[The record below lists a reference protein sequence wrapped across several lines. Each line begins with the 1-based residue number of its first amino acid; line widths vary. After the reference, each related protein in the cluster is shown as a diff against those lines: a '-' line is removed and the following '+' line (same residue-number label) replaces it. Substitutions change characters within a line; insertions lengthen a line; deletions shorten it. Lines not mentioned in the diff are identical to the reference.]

1 MTQPA
6 DSSTVHP
13 IPGSPVSR
21 PRRMV
26 VVGAVAAGTAAG
38 TQARRNDP
46 SIEIVIYERDRFI
59 SYSGCGIPLLLG
71 GQVSNAE
78 QLHPRDSAWFAD
90 HHHIDVRT
98 QHEVVSVDPEKR
110 SLTVRNLVTGEEF
123 ADHYD
128 VLVLATGATPV
139 VPPVP
144 GAQTPGVFTVR
155 SIRDAEAMESWL
167 ESRRPTTLAVIGSG
181 SMGMEMTDMLHRRG
195 LQVTLTDRAS
205 QVLPSFDA
213 DMAAHVQST
222 LSHHGVDVRLGVG
235 VAAIEGGDAVKGVL
249 LDSGETVPAEMVIL
263 NVALRPNVE
272 LAQQLG
278 ATLGA
283 SGAIAVDSAMRTSVP
298 DVFAVGDVVESR
310 SLVTGQLLW
319 WPHGSTAN
327 KMGLVA
333 GNVITGGRF
342 TLRGVLGTAIFRVF
356 DLAVGITGLTE
367 REARDQ
373 GLDVEVALTNH
384 LDRAVY
390 AGGRRLTMKVVAD
403 RGTGRLLGA
412 QVVGAQGVD
421 KRIDVLATALTF
433 GATAAD
439 LFQIDLGYNPP
450 FSTPRDPVHYAGLA
464 LDDALLKGCPDP
476 SARAAK

>member
-1 MTQPA
+1 MMTQPT
-6 DSSTVHP
+6 DSSNVHP
-13 IPGSPVSR
+13 IPGSPVAR

-26 VVGAVAAGTAAG
+26 VVGAVAAGTSAG

-71 GQVSNAE
+71 GQVESPE
-78 QLHPRDSAWFAD
+78 QLHPRDPAWFAD
-90 HHHIDVRT
+90 HHRIDVRT
-98 QHEVVSVDPEKR
+98 QHEVVTVDRETR
-110 SLTVRNLVTGEEF
+110 SLTIRNLVTGEELV
-123 ADHYD
+123 DHYD

-139 VPPVP
+139 VPQVP
-144 GAQTPGVFTVR
+144 GARTPGVFTVR
-155 SIRDAEAMESWL
+155 SIGDGEAMQSWL
-167 ESRRPTTLAVIGSG
+167 ESRRPATLAVIGSG
-181 SMGMEMTDMLHRRG
+181 SMGMEMTDMLHKRG
-195 LQVTLTDRAS
+195 LQVTMTDRAS

-213 DMAAHVQST
+213 DIAAHVQAT
-222 LSHHGVDVRLGVG
+222 LRQHGVEVRLGVG
-235 VAAIEGGDAVKGVL
+235 VAAIEGGEAVKSVV

-263 NVALRPNVE
+263 NVGLRPNVE

-283 SGAIAVDSAMRTSVP
+283 SGAIAVDSAMRTSVL
-298 DVFAVGDVVESR
+298 DVFAVGDAVESR
-310 SLVTGQLLW
+310 SLVTGRLLW

-327 KMGLVA
+327 RMGLVA
-333 GNVITGGRF
+333 GNAITGGGR

-367 REARDQ
+367 GQARDQ
-373 GLDVEVALTNH
+373 GFDVEVALTNH
-384 LDRAVY
+384 LDRAIY
-390 AGGRRLTMKVVAD
+390 SGGRRLTLKVVAE

-412 QVVGAQGVD
+412 QAVGAQGVD
-421 KRIDVLATALTF
+421 KRIDVLATAINF

-439 LFQIDLGYNPP
+439 LFQLDLGYNPP

-464 LDDALLKGCPDP
+464 LDD
-476 SARAAK
+476 R